1 MTRGALARRIG
12 QSVLV
17 LFITF
22 TVAFFLLSALPSDG
36 VMARYGAPA
45 LGLSQAEIS
54 GIREEL
60 GIDKPLV
67 VQFFGTLGGFL
78 TGNFGTSVQTGTA
91 VSTMVAENL
100 PHTLALALTSV
111 GLAVIVALVVSY
123 LATVPGLGFIG
134 RFFRSLPSLLIS
146 LPGFWLAIILLQV
159 FSFRLG
165 WVSAIN
171 PGPLEGLILPTL
183 TLVVPMA
190 APLIQVLIRSI
201 DEVNQLSFV
210 QVVRAK
216 GASEA
221 WIFWRNVLRN
231 AILPALT
238 MVGLLFGEL
247 VGGAVVTETV
257 FGRAGLGNMTV
268 QAVSNRDTPV
278 LLAVVVIAAAA
289 YIIIN
294 LIVDLLYPVLDVR
307 LRRKVK

>member
-1 MTRGALARRIG
+1 M
-12 QSVLV
+12 

-45 LGLSQAEIS
+45 LGLSQAEIA
-54 GIREEL
+54 GIREEM
-60 GIDKPLV
+60 GIDKPIL
-67 VQFFGTLGGFL
+67 VQFLSTLGRFL
-78 TGNFGTSVQTGTA
+78 TGNFGTSVQTGTS

-100 PHTLALALTSV
+100 PHTLALASTSV
-111 GLAVIVALVVSY
+111 GLAVILALIIAY

-134 RFFRSLPSLLIS
+134 TFFRSLPSLLVS
-146 LPGFWLAIILLQV
+146 LPGFWLAILLLQF

-171 PGPLEGLILPTL
+171 PGPIEGLILPTL

-231 AILPALT
+231 AVLPALT

-278 LLAVVVIAAAA
+278 LLAVVVIAATV
-289 YIIIN
+289 YITIN

>member
-1 MTRGALARRIG
+1 MTSKALARRIG

-45 LGLSQAEIS
+45 LGLSQAEIA
-54 GIREEL
+54 GIREEM
-60 GIDKPLV
+60 GIDKPIL
-67 VQFFGTLGGFL
+67 VQFLSTLGRFL
-78 TGNFGTSVQTGTA
+78 TGNFGTSVQTGTS

-100 PHTLALALTSV
+100 PHTLALASTSV
-111 GLAVIVALVVSY
+111 GLAVILALIIAY

-134 RFFRSLPSLLIS
+134 TFFRSLPSLLVS
-146 LPGFWLAIILLQV
+146 LPGFWLAILLLQF

-171 PGPLEGLILPTL
+171 PGPIEGLILPTL

-231 AILPALT
+231 AVLPALT

-278 LLAVVVIAAAA
+278 LLAVVVIAATG

>member
-1 MTRGALARRIG
+1 MTTGAVARRIG

-45 LGLSQAEIS
+45 LGLSQAEIA
-54 GIREEL
+54 GIREEM
-60 GIDKPLV
+60 GIDKPIL
-67 VQFFGTLGGFL
+67 VQFITTLSGFL
-78 TGNFGTSVQTGTA
+78 TGNFGTSVQTGTS

-100 PHTLALALTSV
+100 PHTLALATTSV
-111 GLAVIVALVVSY
+111 GLAIIIALIVAF
-123 LATVPGLGFIG
+123 LATVPGMGFIG
-134 RFFRSLPSLLIS
+134 NFFRSLPSLLVS

-171 PGPLEGLILPTL
+171 PGTLEGLILPTL

-190 APLIQVLIRSI
+190 APLIQVLIRAI
-201 DEVNQLSFV
+201 DEVNQQSFV

-216 GASEA
+216 GASES

-278 LLAVVVIAAAA
+278 LLAVVVIAATA

-307 LRRKVK
+307 LRRKAK

>member
-1 MTRGALARRIG
+1 MTTGALARRIG

-45 LGLSQAEIS
+45 LGLSQAEIA
-54 GIREEL
+54 GIREEM
-60 GIDKPLV
+60 GIDKPIL
-67 VQFFGTLGGFL
+67 VQFIITLGGFL
-78 TGNFGTSVQTGTA
+78 TGNFGTSVQTGTS

-100 PHTLALALTSV
+100 PHTLALATTSV
-111 GLAVIVALVVSY
+111 GLAIIIALIVAF
-123 LATVPGLGFIG
+123 LATVPGMGFIG
-134 RFFRSLPSLLIS
+134 NFFRSLPSLLVS

-171 PGPLEGLILPTL
+171 PGTLEGLILPTL

-201 DEVNQLSFV
+201 DEVNQQSFV

-216 GASEA
+216 GASES

-278 LLAVVVIAAAA
+278 LLAVVVIAATA

-307 LRRKVK
+307 LRRKAK